1 MRLLVTLLLATL
13 AASTPSSAAG
23 REQRI
28 PVTIHERPQDA
39 DHDGR
44 YESLDI
50 DARLP
55 IGRPKVSGYVL
66 GNLRIR
72 GAPDS
77 ASVIAMI
84 DVPGPVEERMTH
96 QALRFPAFVTDSAG
110 IATVQ
115 LSCDGE
121 EIGRRRKNGP
131 WELTLWVMLD
141 MASGRDFTVNAEYT
155 ATTAAWPAQR
165 FGWERYRVT
174 DVRPEIQRNGLI
186 RLHTSV
192 EVLLAGPVQL
202 EADAHW
208 PIAPAL
214 AGKPIDQQP
223 PIRWSGTDSIVRTL
237 SVGRHTIDLVP
248 SLRPSAYGRP
258 TDITAESLYV
268 SMFRGTALRAS
279 GIFVWTFQPRGLSS
293 LDR

>member
-1 MRLLVTLLLATL
+1 MRPMVSLLLATL
-13 AASTPSSAAG
+13 AASTPSSPAG

-28 PVTIHERPQDA
+28 PVTIQERPQDA
-39 DHDGR
+39 DHDAV

-50 DARLP
+50 DVRLP
-55 IGRPKVSGYVL
+55 IGRPKLSGYVL
-66 GNLRIR
+66 GNLRIH

-77 ASVIAMI
+77 VSVIANI
-84 DVPGPVEERMTH
+84 DVPGPVDERMTH
-96 QALRFPAFVTDSAG
+96 QALRFPAFVTDAAG
-110 IATVQ
+110 IATVH

-121 EIGRRRKNGP
+121 AIGRRRKNGP

-141 MASGRDFTVNAEYT
+141 TASGPDATVSAEYT
-155 ATTAAWPAQR
+155 ATTAAWSARR

-174 DVRPEIQRNGLI
+174 DVHPEIQRDGLI
-186 RLHTSV
+186 RLHTTV
-192 EVLLAGPVQL
+192 EVLMAGPVQL

-208 PIAPAL
+208 PMAPAL

-223 PIRWSGTDSIVRTL
+223 PIRWWGRDTIVRTL
-237 SVGRHTIDLVP
+237 AVGRHTIDLVP
-248 SLRPSAYGRP
+248 SLRPGAYGRP

-268 SMFRGTALRAS
+268 SMFRGTALPAS
-279 GIFVWTFQPRGLSS
+279 SIFVWTFQPRGLSS